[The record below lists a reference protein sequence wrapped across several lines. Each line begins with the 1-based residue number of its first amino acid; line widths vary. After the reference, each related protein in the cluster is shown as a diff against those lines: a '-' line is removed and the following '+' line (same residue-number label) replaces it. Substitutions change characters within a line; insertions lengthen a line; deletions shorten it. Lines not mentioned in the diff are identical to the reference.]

1 LRLVRRNER
10 ATKQKKRARERGGRG
25 REGGREDDDDEGEGD
40 LSGVHFAT
48 VLASLP
54 INFNG
59 QAERVHDDARSD
71 ARGGH

>member
-10 ATKQKKRARERGGRG
+10 ATKQKKRAREREGEG
-25 REGGREDDDDEGEGD
+25 GGREDDDDEGEGD